1 MTLDKILTVIKEATN
16 TFGNITLKPTDNEM
30 YPMNRTLPPILTKT
44 PCDQVDATHNLSGII
59 TPSAKYTTKYGT
71 AFKRPMRPGL
81 YCLTITAPMSNA
93 NQRKAEVT
101 NSSHKED

>member
-1 MTLDKILTVIKEATN
+1 MTPDEILTALKEATN

-30 YPMNRTLPPILTKT
+30 YSMNSTLPPTLTKT
-44 PCDQVDATHNLSGII
+44 PCEQVDANHNLSGII

-71 AFKRPMRPGL
+71 AFKRPTRPGL
-81 YCLTITAPMSNA
+81 YCLTITAPTSNA